1 MTDRVHDFVRT
12 AAEATPDRLAM
23 IAEDGRQLTWAEL
36 WQAVGDA
43 HEQLQHHG
51 VRPGDRVVLVLENC
65 PEIVAFFF
73 ATSLLDAAAVA
84 VNARMTETELSRL
97 VAHSDPS
104 AIVFS
109 TSVTGPSE
117 THAQAFGAAPVSGLF
132 GAVHISTRTGSTP
145 EPCYEAAEEQ
155 VALLLYTSGTT
166 GTPKAAMLTHQNLMA
181 GARASVDMRGMSD
194 GDMTYLALPLSHI
207 FGLVT
212 LCAVCCARGALRLEA
227 RFSAARLYDALQND
241 VTLLPAVPQMHAHL
255 FHYAREHGMARYDK
269 GILRYVSSGG
279 APLDPTWKHEAEAF
293 YGLPLQNGY
302 GLTECA
308 AGVCATRSE
317 MSDPDVSVGV
327 PMLESELF
335 LDKDVEGADPQ
346 QGIGEVLVRGPQVMK
361 GYFRDPEQTA
371 QVLKNGV
378 FRTGDLGRF
387 DEEGRLHI
395 VGRSKELIIRSGFNV
410 YPVEIEAALTEH
422 PDVIVA
428 GVVGRSVE
436 GNEEVLAFVKT
447 SPDSGLQ
454 EEALRAHLSERLAPY
469 KRPSKIVI
477 AHDLPAAPT
486 GKILKAKLIPHFA
499 DILDKVGA

>member
-1 MTDRVHDFVRT
+1 MTIRVHDFVQL
-12 AAEATPDRLAM
+12 AAEAAPDRVAV
-23 IAEDGRQLTWAEL
+23 IAEDGRELTWAEL
-36 WQAVGDA
+36 WQAVGEARD
-43 HEQLQHHG
+43 QLQALG
-51 VRPGDRVVLVLENC
+51 VQPGDRVVLVLENC
-65 PEIVAFFF
+65 PEIVSFFF
-73 ATSLLDAAAVA
+73 AASMLDAAAVA
-84 VNARMTETELSRL
+84 VNARMTEAELQRL
-97 VAHSDPS
+97 VSHSDPS
-104 AIVFS
+104 ALVFS
-109 TSVTGPSE
+109 TSVEGPSKD
-117 THAQAFGAAPVSGLF
+117 HAAAFGGEPVSGTF
-132 GAVHISTRTGSTP
+132 GTAHVARREGSTP
-145 EPCYEAAEEQ
+145 EPCFDAAEEQ

-166 GTPKAAMLTHQNLMA
+166 GAPKAAMLTHENLMA
-181 GARASVDMRGMSD
+181 GARASADMRGMSD

-212 LCAVCCARGALRLEA
+212 MCAVCFAQGSLRLEA
-227 RFSAARLYDALQND
+227 RFSAARLYEALQKD

-255 FHYAREHGMARYDK
+255 FHYAREHGMARYDR
-269 GILRYVSSGG
+269 GLLRYVSSGG
-279 APLDPTWKHEAEAF
+279 APLDPVWKREAEAF

-335 LDKDVEGADPQ
+335 LDMEVDGAQPEE
-346 QGIGEVLVRGPQVMK
+346 GIGEILVRGPQVMK

-371 QVLKNGV
+371 PVLSDGV

-387 DEEGRLHI
+387 DEAGRLHI

-428 GVVGRSVE
+428 GVVGRPVE
-436 GNEEVLAFVKT
+436 GNEEVLAFVAT
-447 SPDSGLQ
+447 SPESGLSV
-454 EEALRAHLSERLAPY
+454 EALRAHLAERLAPY

-477 AHDLPAAPT
+477 AQELPAAPT
-486 GKILKAKLIPHFA
+486 GKILKAQLIPHFA
-499 DILDKVGA
+499 DVLDQEGA